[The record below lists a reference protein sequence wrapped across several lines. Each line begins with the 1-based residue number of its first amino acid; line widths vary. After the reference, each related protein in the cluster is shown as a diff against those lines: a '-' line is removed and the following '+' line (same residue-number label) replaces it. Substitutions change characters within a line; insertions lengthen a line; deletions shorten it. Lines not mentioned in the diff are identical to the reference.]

1 MSTRDRYFNS
11 LEEIYLESYKL
22 VNVFIRD
29 YYSDEEMVR
38 EISAVVWL
46 KVAEKSEMYIKMS
59 EYQIQNYLRVVVR
72 TVIVD
77 QIRNENA
84 ARELYDKLKLLT
96 KENVESH
103 FSEELTDKE
112 KSFYYRETLK
122 ILSYEE
128 KLLLY
133 MRFKEKQSFEELS
146 KVFET
151 SQSTLRMRQSRIIGK
166 LRKAI
171 ISLKK
176 ENGDI

>member
-11 LEEIYLESYKL
+11 LEEIYLENYKL

-103 FSEELTDKE
+103 LQIK
-112 KSFYYRETLK
+112 KK
-122 ILSYEE
+122 A
-128 KLLLY
+128 
-133 MRFKEKQSFEELS
+133 
-146 KVFET
+146 
-151 SQSTLRMRQSRIIGK
+151 STIERH
-166 LRKAI
+166 
-171 ISLKK
+171 
-176 ENGDI
+176 